1 MTCLAGV
8 MTRSKDGAADE
19 TVNGEEMCSIN
30 AAKAR

>member
-8 MTRSKDGAADE
+8 MTRSKDRAADE
-19 TVNGEEMCSIN
+19 TFNGEQMCSAN